1 MYKLSWPNR
10 VTMTRILLA
19 GPFVVALLHLQDARW
34 AEFARWS
41 AILVF
46 ALMAVSDAL
55 DGYLARR
62 LKAESALGRFLDPLA
77 DKLVILCSVILLARP
92 ETGIA
97 GELLPSTVAVIA
109 VGKDLV
115 IVVGFCL
122 IYIITSKVYIEPRP
136 PGKLCTGTQ
145 LLMVITILL
154 SPNLPGPL
162 KYVPVVLWWAASILA
177 VAAVIQYF
185 RMGLHFVSRHEGEEK
200 TEDEGRKTRDRNPQ
214 VE

>member
-10 VTMTRILLA
+10 VTMTRILLV

-34 AEFARWS
+34 AELARWS
-41 AILVF
+41 AVLVF
-46 ALMAVSDAL
+46 VLMAVSDGL

-92 ETGIA
+92 ETGVA
-97 GELLPSTVAVIA
+97 GMLLPSTVAVIA

-122 IYIITSKVYIEPRP
+122 IYIITSKVYIEARP
-136 PGKLCTGTQ
+136 LGKGCTGTQ
-145 LLMVITILL
+145 LLMVILILL

-162 KYVPVVLWWAASILA
+162 QYMPAVLWWAASVLA
-177 VAAVIQYF
+177 AAAVVQYF
-185 RMGLHFVSRHEGEEK
+185 RMGLHFVSRHEGEGQRRQE
-200 TEDEGRKTRDRNPQ
+200 T
-214 VE
+214 V